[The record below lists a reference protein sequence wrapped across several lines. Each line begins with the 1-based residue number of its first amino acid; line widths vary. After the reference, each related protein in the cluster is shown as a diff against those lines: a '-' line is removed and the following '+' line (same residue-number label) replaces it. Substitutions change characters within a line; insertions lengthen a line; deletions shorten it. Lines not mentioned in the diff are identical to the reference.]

1 MLTVL
6 IKLDSEMTNVKTFSL
21 NVFFAVVWVLL
32 CVLSFATDID
42 YVENTMTQ
50 KVLSALMQLFILTIP
65 IITAIYLYKSNNC
78 MLRKVVLFSNYSALM
93 IIVLCLLAV
102 IYNQP
107 SLFSSFDFV
116 ILFFI
121 YFVFSLPFLINLKVL
136 KAS

>member
-1 MLTVL
+1 MLIVL
-6 IKLDSEMTNVKTFSL
+6 IKLDNEMTNVKTFWL
-21 NVFFAVVWVLL
+21 NIFFAVVWVLL
-32 CVLSFATDID
+32 CALSFATDID

-65 IITAIYLYKSNNC
+65 IITAIYLYKSNNF

-116 ILFFI
+116 ILFLLFFI
-121 YFVFSLPFLINLKVL
+121 SMI
-136 KAS
+136 